1 MDNRIKK
8 IILDIDFWVKQPLTS
23 AFYDDGVELLRLI
36 EGVEKQIAEGE
47 IGYWGNSL
55 VAQELIVLIYNLTSS
70 ILDVS
75 HDILDAKF
83 WLSIDLTNTDD
94 DRIWELEN
102 MLECGELELPELIED
117 LKSIINGVR
126 NSNSF

>member
-1 MDNRIKK
+1 MDNRVKK

-36 EGVEKQIAEGE
+36 DGVEKQIAQGE

-55 VAQELIVLIYNLTSS
+55 VAEELIAFIYNLTSS

-83 WLSIDLTNTDD
+83 WLSIDLTNTND

-102 MLECGELELPELIED
+102 RLECGELELPELIED

>member
-1 MDNRIKK
+1 MDKRIKK

-36 EGVEKQIAEGE
+36 DGVEKQIAEGE

-55 VAQELIVLIYNLTSS
+55 VAQELIALIYNLTSS

-83 WLSIDLTNTDD
+83 WLSIDLTNTND